1 MIKVT
6 GAKEHNLKNINV
18 SIPRDK
24 LVVITGLSG
33 SGKSSLAFD
42 TIYAEGQR
50 RYVESLSSYAR
61 QFLGI
66 MDKPDV
72 ESIDG
77 LSPAISID
85 QKSTS
90 RNPRSTVATVTE
102 IYDYLRLLFA
112 RIGVPHDPITGREV
126 TRRTKDDI
134 IDDVM
139 KIEPGTRLMLLA
151 PIAKDKKGEFAHVPE
166 QYRRL
171 GFARARV
178 DGMVYALDEFPELKK
193 NDRHSIEIV
202 VDRLVMAPDMRGRV
216 AQSVEQALDVGGGIV
231 GVLYADS
238 GDVQLLSQRYASL
251 DNPDIEIPELEPRL
265 FSYNTPQGACPVCT
279 GLGSRLEIDPELV
292 FNPNLTI
299 AEGAI
304 RPYNRVNVDNFYM
317 KKIRAVAEAH
327 GFSVRTPV
335 RDLPEA
341 VQQLVLYGTGA
352 QKYRIALGSG
362 RHYDTTYEGVIPNLE
377 RRWRETDSEFMRKD
391 IERFMRERQCTT
403 CKGARLKPVVLA
415 ITVHGYNIMDVCSL
429 GIDDAIA
436 FFASLELS
444 PKEQAIAQ
452 AILKEIT
459 ARLQFMSNV
468 GLHYLELGRAANTLS
483 GGEAQRIRLATQI
496 GSGLQGVLYVLDEP
510 SIGLHQRDND
520 RLIATLKHLRDLG
533 NTVLVVEHDED
544 TIRAADYLLDIG
556 PGAGVH
562 GGQVVAAGTPRQVA
576 KNKKSITGQYLS
588 GTESIAVPA
597 ARRKP
602 QKDRW
607 LTIKGARENNL
618 KGIDVMIPLGLM
630 TVVSGVS
637 GSGKS
642 TLVNDIL
649 AKELSAR
656 LHRANA
662 VPGKHEDILGVTQL
676 DKAIVIDQ
684 SPIGRTPRSNPATYT
699 GIFTPIRELF
709 ASTPEANVRGYKP
722 GRFSFNVK
730 GGRCETCQGDG
741 VIKIEMHF
749 LPDVY
754 VTCETC
760 GGKRYNREA
769 LEITYKDRTISDV
782 LDMTVEQAC
791 EFFANVPAVH
801 RKLQTLV
808 DVGLG
813 YIRLGQPA
821 TTFSG
826 GEAQRIKLATELS
839 RRSTGKTLYILDEPT
854 TGLHSADVKRLL
866 GILQQLVDGG
876 NSMVIIE
883 HNLDVIKSA
892 DYIIDMG
899 PEGGAGGG
907 QVVATGTPEA
917 VAAHKASF
925 TGKYLRPL
933 LA

>member
-178 DGMVYALDEFPELKK
+178 DGVVYALDEFPELKK

-327 GFSVRTPV
+327 DFSVRTPV

-341 VQQLVLYGTGA
+341 VQQLVLYGTGV

-436 FFASLELS
+436 FFASLEL
-444 PKEQAIAQ
+444 
-452 AILKEIT
+452 
-459 ARLQFMSNV
+459 RLS
-468 GLHYLELGRAANTLS
+468 
-483 GGEAQRIRLATQI
+483 
-496 GSGLQGVLYVLDEP
+496 
-510 SIGLHQRDND
+510 
-520 RLIATLKHLRDLG
+520 
-533 NTVLVVEHDED
+533 
-544 TIRAADYLLDIG
+544 
-556 PGAGVH
+556 
-562 GGQVVAAGTPRQVA
+562 
-576 KNKKSITGQYLS
+576 
-588 GTESIAVPA
+588 
-597 ARRKP
+597 
-602 QKDRW
+602 
-607 LTIKGARENNL
+607 
-618 KGIDVMIPLGLM
+618 
-630 TVVSGVS
+630 
-637 GSGKS
+637 
-642 TLVNDIL
+642 
-649 AKELSAR
+649 
-656 LHRANA
+656 
-662 VPGKHEDILGVTQL
+662 
-676 DKAIVIDQ
+676 
-684 SPIGRTPRSNPATYT
+684 
-699 GIFTPIRELF
+699 
-709 ASTPEANVRGYKP
+709 
-722 GRFSFNVK
+722 
-730 GGRCETCQGDG
+730 
-741 VIKIEMHF
+741 
-749 LPDVY
+749 
-754 VTCETC
+754 
-760 GGKRYNREA
+760 
-769 LEITYKDRTISDV
+769 
-782 LDMTVEQAC
+782 
-791 EFFANVPAVH
+791 
-801 RKLQTLV
+801 
-808 DVGLG
+808 
-813 YIRLGQPA
+813 
-821 TTFSG
+821 
-826 GEAQRIKLATELS
+826 
-839 RRSTGKTLYILDEPT
+839 
-854 TGLHSADVKRLL
+854 
-866 GILQQLVDGG
+866 
-876 NSMVIIE
+876 
-883 HNLDVIKSA
+883 
-892 DYIIDMG
+892 
-899 PEGGAGGG
+899 
-907 QVVATGTPEA
+907 
-917 VAAHKASF
+917 
-925 TGKYLRPL
+925 
-933 LA
+933 